1 MPTFVHYIPILTTV
15 LSAWFGTRLFQRW
28 RERPDRPHHGWW
40 AFGVYIYG
48 LGTLAES
55 LVTLVGWSPGAFRL
69 WYVTGALLGGAPL
82 AQGSVYF
89 HFRRRT
95 ANVMSA
101 VLVPYLAL
109 AALAVVLSPLDAS
122 LVTPHGLSGKV
133 LAWKWVR
140 LLSPVVNL
148 YAVIFLIG
156 GAARS
161 AIQHWK
167 RAGTRAL
174 ALGNAWIALGA
185 ILPGIGG
192 SFSRAGHT
200 EVLYVLE
207 CVGLLLIWRGY
218 RLCTGGERVPVTV
231 TTEVAEVAGG

>member
-1 MPTFVHYIPILTTV
+1 MPYAVHYIPILTTV
-15 LSAWFGTRLFQRW
+15 LSAWFGAQLFVRW
-28 RERPDRPHHGWW
+28 RQRPERAHHGWW
-40 AFGVYIYG
+40 AFGVWIYG

-55 LVTLVGWSPGAFRL
+55 MTTLYGWTPGMFRL

-89 HFRRRT
+89 HFKRGT
-95 ANVMSA
+95 AHAMTA
-101 VLVPYLAL
+101 VLVPYLMIATAL
-109 AALAVVLSPLDAS
+109 VILSPIDMS

-140 LLSPVVNL
+140 MLSPIVNL

-156 GAARS
+156 GAVRS
-161 AIQHWK
+161 AMMHW
-167 RAGTRAL
+167 RQPATRAL
-174 ALGNAWIALGA
+174 AHGNAMIALGA

-207 CVGLLLIWRGY
+207 CVGLLCIWQGFW
-218 RLCTGGERVPVTV
+218 LCTTLERAPVLREVPAQH
-231 TTEVAEVAGG
+231 VAA

>member
-1 MPTFVHYIPILTTV
+1 MPYAVHYIPILTTV
-15 LSAWFGTRLFQRW
+15 LSAWFGTHLFLRW
-28 RERPDRPHHGWW
+28 RERPERAHHGWW

-55 LVTLVGWSPGAFRL
+55 MVTLWGWSPGAFRL

-89 HFRRRT
+89 HVKRAT
-95 ANVMSA
+95 ANLMTA
-101 VLVPYLAL
+101 TLVPYLV
-109 AALAVVLSPLDAS
+109 AATVCVLLVPIDMS

-133 LAWKWVR
+133 MEWKWVR
-140 LLSPVVNL
+140 MLSPIVNL
-148 YAVIFLIG
+148 YAVVFLIG

-161 AIQHWK
+161 AIKHW
-167 RAGTRAL
+167 RRTGTRAL

-185 ILPGIGG
+185 LLPGIGG

-207 CVGLLLIWRGY
+207 CIGLLFIWRGY
-218 RLCTGGERVPVTV
+218 NLCVGDERVPVTV
-231 TTEVAEVAGG
+231 AAEVVETA

>member
-1 MPTFVHYIPILTTV
+1 MSYAVHYIPILTTV
-15 LSAWFGTRLFQRW
+15 LSAWFGAQLFARW
-28 RERPDRPHHGWW
+28 RRRPERAHHGWW
-40 AFGVYIYG
+40 AFGVWIYG

-55 LVTLVGWSPGAFRL
+55 MTTMYGWTPGIFRL

-89 HFRRRT
+89 HFKRDT
-95 ANVMSA
+95 AHALSA
-101 VLVPYLAL
+101 VLVSYLMIATAL
-109 AALAVVLSPLDAS
+109 VILSPIDMS

-140 LLSPVVNL
+140 MLSPIVNL

-156 GAARS
+156 GAVRS
-161 AIQHWK
+161 AMLHWS
-167 RAGTRAL
+167 RPATRAL
-174 ALGNAWIALGA
+174 AHGNAMIALGA

-207 CVGLLLIWRGY
+207 CIGLLCIWQGF
-218 RLCTGGERVPVTV
+218 RLCTTGEREPVLREVP
-231 TTEVAEVAGG
+231 AQHVAG

>member
-1 MPTFVHYIPILTTV
+1 MPYAVHYIPILTTV
-15 LSAWFGTRLFQRW
+15 LSAWFGTQLFVRW
-28 RERPDRPHHGWW
+28 RERPARAHHGWW
-40 AFGVYIYG
+40 AFGVWIYG

-55 LVTLVGWSPGAFRL
+55 MVTLAGWSPGAFRL

-82 AQGSVYF
+82 AQGTVYF
-89 HFRRRT
+89 HFKRST
-95 ANVMSA
+95 AHAMTA
-101 VLVPYLAL
+101 VLVPYLLL
-109 AALAVVLSPLDAS
+109 ATTFVILSPIDMA

-140 LLSPVVNL
+140 MLSPIVNL

-156 GAARS
+156 GAVRS
-161 AIQHWK
+161 AMKHWN
-167 RAGTRAL
+167 RCGTRAL
-174 ALGNAWIALGA
+174 AHGNAFIALGA

-207 CVGLLLIWRGY
+207 CIGLLCIWHGF
-218 RLCTGGERVPVTV
+218 RLCTVVERAALPAAVPPSGVP
-231 TTEVAEVAGG
+231 A

>member
-1 MPTFVHYIPILTTV
+1 MLNAVHYIPLVTTV
-15 LSAWFGTRLFQRW
+15 LSAWFGTHLFIRW
-28 RERPDRPHHGWW
+28 RERPERAHHGWW
-40 AFGVYIYG
+40 AFGVWIYG

-55 LVTLVGWSPGAFRL
+55 ITTLYGWSPGVSRL

-89 HFRRRT
+89 HFKRST
-95 ANVMSA
+95 AHAMSA
-101 VLVPYLAL
+101 VLVPYLLVATAL
-109 AALAVVLSPLDAS
+109 VVVSPIDLS

-140 LLSPVVNL
+140 MLSPVVNL

-156 GAARS
+156 GAVRS
-161 AIQHWK
+161 AIQHWN
-167 RAGTRAL
+167 RPATRTIAH
-174 ALGNAWIALGA
+174 GNAMIALGA

-207 CVGLLLIWRGY
+207 CIGLLCIWNGFHR
-218 RLCTGGERVPVTV
+218 CTAMERARVVIEVP
-231 TTEVAEVAGG
+231 AQHAAA

>member
-1 MPTFVHYIPILTTV
+1 MLNAVHYIPLLTTL
-15 LSAWFGTRLFQRW
+15 LSAWFGTHLFIRW
-28 RERPDRPHHGWW
+28 RERPERAHHGWW
-40 AFGVYIYG
+40 AFGVWIYG

-55 LVTLVGWSPGAFRL
+55 MTTLYGWSPGVFRL

-89 HFRRRT
+89 HFKRST
-95 ANVMSA
+95 AHAMSA
-101 VLVPYLAL
+101 VLVPYLLVATAL
-109 AALAVVLSPLDAS
+109 VVVSPIDLS

-140 LLSPVVNL
+140 MLSPIVNL

-156 GAARS
+156 GAVRS
-161 AIQHWK
+161 AIQHWN
-167 RAGTRAL
+167 RPATRAI
-174 ALGNAWIALGA
+174 AHGNAMIALGA

-207 CVGLLLIWRGY
+207 CIGLLCIWNGFHR
-218 RLCTGGERVPVTV
+218 CTSMERARVVIEVPAQH
-231 TTEVAEVAGG
+231 VAA

>member
-1 MPTFVHYIPILTTV
+1 MPYAVHYIPILTTV
-15 LSAWFGTRLFQRW
+15 LSAWFGTHLFLRW
-28 RERPDRPHHGWW
+28 RERPERAHHGWW

-55 LVTLVGWSPGAFRL
+55 MVTLWGWSPGAFRL
-69 WYVTGALLGGAPL
+69 WYITGALLGGAPL

-89 HFRRRT
+89 HFKHAT
-95 ANVMSA
+95 ANRMSA
-101 VLVPYLAL
+101 VLVPYLLVAS
-109 AALAVVLSPLDAS
+109 VLVLLVPINMT

-133 LAWKWVR
+133 MVWKWVR
-140 LLSPVVNL
+140 MLSPIVNL
-148 YAVIFLIG
+148 YAVVFLIG

-161 AIQHWK
+161 AIKHW
-167 RAGTRAL
+167 RRMGTRAL

-185 ILPGIGG
+185 LLPGIGG

-207 CVGLLLIWRGY
+207 CIGLLFIWRGY
-218 RLCTGGERVPVTV
+218 TLCVGEERVPATSAV
-231 TTEVAEVAGG
+231 EVGETA